1 MSFVT
6 RPGRIDIKLPI
17 VVGVPGERITAET
30 RNISLGGVFVAASAP
45 LWIGQPVSLE
55 LALPRLD
62 KPLVVAGEVRW
73 VRASAKSHHSYG
85 VPGIGLRFVKPPLY
99 ALAALDNFVRSH
111 TRDR

>member
-6 RPGRIDIKLPI
+6 RPGRIDIRLPI
-17 VVGVPGERITAET
+17 VLGVPGERITAET
-30 RNISLGGVFVAASAP
+30 RNISFGGICVAVSAP
-45 LWIGQPVSLE
+45 LGVGQPVSLE

-73 VRASAKSHHSYG
+73 VRASEKSHHRSG
-85 VPGIGLRFVKPPLY
+85 VPGIGLRFVRPPLY
-99 ALAALDNFVRSH
+99 ALAALDNLVRLH